1 MEGSIPFGTKQVV
14 LLLKVISLQPIE
26 TILCLSVA
34 APMVGKNINLHK
46 SNINL
51 SLLVILYLGKSNY
64 GKLWEILSSIVSY
77 YYGSLIELKLGS

>member
-14 LLLKVISLQPIE
+14 LLLKVISLQLIE
-26 TILCLSVA
+26 TILSLSVA
-34 APMVGKNINLHK
+34 VPMVGKNINLHK

>member
-14 LLLKVISLQPIE
+14 LLLKVISLQLIE
-26 TILCLSVA
+26 TILSLSVA
-34 APMVGKNINLHK
+34 VPMVGKNINLHK
-46 SNINL
+46 LNVNL

>member
-14 LLLKVISLQPIE
+14 LLLKVISLQLIE
-26 TILCLSVA
+26 TILSLSVA
-34 APMVGKNINLHK
+34 VPMVGKNINLHK

-51 SLLVILYLGKSNY
+51 SLLVILYWGKSNY

>member
-14 LLLKVISLQPIE
+14 LLLKVISLQLIE

-34 APMVGKNINLHK
+34 VPMVGKNINLHK

-51 SLLVILYLGKSNY
+51 SLLVILYLGKSNC

>member
-14 LLLKVISLQPIE
+14 LLLKVISLQLIE
-26 TILCLSVA
+26 TILSLSVA
-34 APMVGKNINLHK
+34 VPMVGKNINLHK

-51 SLLVILYLGKSNY
+51 SLLVILYWGKSNC
-64 GKLWEILSSIVSY
+64 GKLWEILFSIVSY